1 MYINDIEIS
10 MNDLL
15 LNKYNLYKAKYK
27 KIMYH
32 ITSKKNAEN
41 ILKYG
46 FDINLSER
54 CFWNRN

>member
-1 MYINDIEIS
+1 

-32 ITSKKNAEN
+32 ITSKKNAES
-41 ILKYG
+41 ILKNG
-46 FDINLSER
+46 FDINLSK
-54 CFWNRN
+54 

>member
-1 MYINDIEIS
+1 MYINDIELS

-32 ITSKKNAEN
+32 ITSKK
-41 ILKYG
+41 K
-46 FDINLSER
+46 
-54 CFWNRN
+54 C